1 MSTIRQIEA
10 NRLNAKK
17 CTGPR
22 SAEGKARSSMN
33 ALKSGIDAN
42 SRIIRGEKAEDL
54 TTLAAEYHT
63 RWIPTTPEQRMLVDT
78 LVFNEWLQRRMATV
92 EAQLWQDNKADYSFE
107 ESIWAGQAF
116 GRGSRDFERLQRRLN
131 AIQRNYRTALQDL
144 RRLQTEEAAESQAA
158 EQAEQATQPDP
169 LSVSPAPP
177 TPPTPDPQ
185 QNQPPAPQI
194 GFVPQPI
201 PQPPAGPPR
210 PGASARPM
218 PQSNCS
224 GPAPTLAFHRSAP
237 LPRAVDVT
245 FSTVLP

>member
-54 TTLAAEYHT
+54 AALTAEYHT
-63 RWIPTTPEQRMLVDT
+63 RWVPTTPEQRMLVDT

-92 EAQLWQDNKADYSFE
+92 EAQLWEDSKADYRFE
-107 ESIWAGQAF
+107 DSIWAGQAF

-144 RRLQTEEAAESQAA
+144 QRLQAERAAEIQSEDVANGVSHP
-158 EQAEQATQPDP
+158 EP
-169 LSVSPAPP
+169 LPAPAGD
-177 TPPTPDPQ
+177 PPASADPQ
-185 QNQPPAPQI
+185 QNEEHPSQI
-194 GFVPQPI
+194 GFVPQ
-201 PQPPAGPPR
+201 
-210 PGASARPM
+210 
-218 PQSNCS
+218 
-224 GPAPTLAFHRSAP
+224 
-237 LPRAVDVT
+237 
-245 FSTVLP
+245 VLPKAPEIPETPVLTGFFSPSLALASLPPSPLCRERE